1 MSGELVEKENIYSIA
16 SQWAIFKNIGT
27 MENLVVTL
35 VFTQIYE
42 LVHKKSNYIYV
53 YIRYKKQTNKL
64 KNEILKSCRL

>member
-1 MSGELVEKENIYSIA
+1 
-16 SQWAIFKNIGT
+16 
-27 MENLVVTL
+27 MENLVETL

-42 LVHKKSNYIYV
+42 LVHKKAIIYIYV